1 MPRLSGPAR
10 LWIFGTILW
19 IAFLLWRT
27 DAPNHFSL
35 EDVRCILWDPGPWC
49 MYRDLDRS
57 YYGELAF
64 QGIIVPAVGG
74 FLLFGLAWVIKGFS
88 KPPN

>member
-19 IAFLLWRT
+19 IAFLLWWT
-27 DAPNHFSL
+27 DAPDHFSL
-35 EDVRCILWDPGPWC
+35 EDVRCILLDDGPWC
-49 MYRDLDRS
+49 IWRDTS
-57 YYGELAF
+57 YYGALAF
-64 QGIIVPAVGG
+64 QAAIVPAVGG
-74 FLLFGLAWVIKGFS
+74 FILFGLAWVIKGFS